1 MSDIYLKV
9 LKKYF
14 KKSYYKIYYI
24 NRFFNFKTKSYRE
37 ILNLNRNDCY
47 SYFLDYF
54 NFKSEKLI
62 FNHRYY
68 FKKNNRG
75 FGEDAFHSMWSYL
88 FYKFQPKTILEIG
101 VYRGQTLSLF
111 HILSKQLQLKSQI
124 FGISPLTSDADEVSE
139 YAVLDYQQD
148 IQNNFNKFNLSN
160 PNLFKAFST
169 EKKAIKFIESRK
181 WDLIYIDGSHD
192 YEVVIEDATNSIKN
206 LSNNG
211 ILVLDDSSLYTDFN
225 LELKGFKF
233 FKGHPGPSK
242 VFESLLVDDRVEYLF
257 GVGHNNIFIKR

>member
-1 MSDIYLKV
+1 MRNIFFKV
-9 LKKYF
+9 LNKLLKKH
-14 KKSYYKIYYI
+14 YYKIYYI
-24 NRFFNFKTKSYRE
+24 TRFFKFKTKSYEE

-47 SYFLDYF
+47 IYFLDYF
-54 NFKSEKLI
+54 YFKSKKSI
-62 FNHRYY
+62 FYHRKY
-68 FKKNNRG
+68 FKNNNRG
-75 FGEDAFHSMWSYL
+75 FGEDAFHSMWSFI
-88 FYKFQPKTILEIG
+88 FYKFKPITVLEIG

-111 HILSKQLQLKSQI
+111 EILSKELKLKSQV
-124 FGISPLTSDADEVSE
+124 FGISPLTSDSDKVSK

-148 IQNNFNKFNLSN
+148 IQKNFNEFNLPK

-192 YEVVIEDATNSIKN
+192 YEVVIEDTKNSIKN
-206 LSNNG
+206 LSDNG
-211 ILVLDDSSLYTDFN
+211 ILILDDSSLYTDFD
-225 LELKGFKF
+225 LELKSVKI

-242 VFESLLVDDRVEYLF
+242 VFESLLFDDRVEYLF